1 MPLRPNMGYRDYL
14 EVLGR
19 RKRVIVVSFVSIF
32 FGAVAYLVTTPP
44 LYKSTT
50 TILVLSQQVPN
61 NFIRSTVSTGI
72 ENRLATIVQ
81 QVASRTRLVKVREEL
96 GFFAA
101 DAENPS
107 DEAAYISRMK
117 DRIEIQILQ
126 DPTTSIGRGSGSKEG
141 FSLSYIDEDP
151 KLAMLTASKLAS
163 VFIDENQKT
172 RERQAVGTSNLI
184 ESQLKETKA
193 NLEIQE
199 EKVNRYKMRYL
210 GELPQELQTN
220 LARQTNLQNEL
231 RMNTDEI
238 RGQENRM
245 SLLQSQISTIERGPL
260 TIIQKDGREEV
271 DTSRDSAEALITEL
285 MTRRNQL
292 AELTAKYTE
301 RHPDVVRMRQE
312 VEQLDK
318 KIEMT
323 YMPPSA
329 SNPMQKDRSIS
340 SPYLPVGGRERE
352 EILTLRAQV
361 ASTEAEIDALKRD
374 REIIKGKVAFL
385 QAKLNNVP
393 RHEQELIALT
403 RDYDNS
409 KNLYDD
415 LLKKK
420 MEANIAED
428 LENRQKGD
436 QFQILDPANLPTTP
450 FKPDKRK
457 IFLLALLLA
466 SGLGFGGA
474 ILLEE
479 ADQTL
484 HGAKD
489 FQQLFD
495 LRIFACIPDIDEGA
509 SNRGINLQLGV
520 ILVGIL
526 LSLAGVL
533 ALLRLYEEQIRILL
547 KI

>member
-1 MPLRPNMGYRDYL
+1 MPLRPNLGYRDCL

-61 NFIRSTVSTGI
+61 NFIRSTVPTGI

-193 NLEIQE
+193 NLDTQE

-238 RGQENRM
+238 RGQ
-245 SLLQSQISTIERGPL
+245 
-260 TIIQKDGREEV
+260 
-271 DTSRDSAEALITEL
+271 
-285 MTRRNQL
+285 
-292 AELTAKYTE
+292 
-301 RHPDVVRMRQE
+301 
-312 VEQLDK
+312 
-318 KIEMT
+318 
-323 YMPPSA
+323 
-329 SNPMQKDRSIS
+329 
-340 SPYLPVGGRERE
+340 
-352 EILTLRAQV
+352 
-361 ASTEAEIDALKRD
+361 
-374 REIIKGKVAFL
+374 
-385 QAKLNNVP
+385 
-393 RHEQELIALT
+393 
-403 RDYDNS
+403 
-409 KNLYDD
+409 
-415 LLKKK
+415 
-420 MEANIAED
+420 
-428 LENRQKGD
+428 
-436 QFQILDPANLPTTP
+436 
-450 FKPDKRK
+450 
-457 IFLLALLLA
+457 
-466 SGLGFGGA
+466 
-474 ILLEE
+474 
-479 ADQTL
+479 
-484 HGAKD
+484 
-489 FQQLFD
+489 
-495 LRIFACIPDIDEGA
+495 
-509 SNRGINLQLGV
+509 
-520 ILVGIL
+520 
-526 LSLAGVL
+526 
-533 ALLRLYEEQIRILL
+533 
-547 KI
+547 

>member
-61 NFIRSTVSTGI
+61 NFIRSTVPTGI